1 MPKWWNSGGINGV
14 RGRFLAVMFFC
25 RQACGG
31 FFVCQRMKKSR
42 QNHRTF
48 LLRAARFLAGLTDRF
63 RLTFQTGG
71 QWK

>member
-1 MPKWWNSGGINGV
+1 M

-25 RQACGG
+25 WQVCGG
-31 FFVCQRMKKSR
+31 FFVCRIMKKSR

-48 LLRAARFLAGLTDRF
+48 LLRAARFLAGLSGRF
-63 RLTFQTGG
+63 HLTFQSGG